1 MKHYLDLVSISNKVH
16 RRQSRMTRICIVLA
30 VFLVAVMFGL
40 ADMYLKS
47 MTDETRHQTGDW
59 HCKITAIDERTSEYI
74 AARPEI
80 DLSGWQGNIP
90 AEIGCTVADQPVSV
104 AGMDETIFSEI
115 YLGSVLSG
123 EFPEIAG
130 QVAVSSTL
138 AQTAGISLGDTLTLN
153 SPDGS
158 TMQLAITGIMDD
170 DAANMISGSASA
182 VLLTP
187 EGLSSIQTAD
197 LSGNWQYVVRFS
209 LLTNVGSS
217 IADIQQQNGISDA
230 QITQNEEL
238 LSMLG
243 QLPGSNMSQI
253 YTMAFLLSFL
263 IKRRC
268 EFKNT
273 HYQERKICMAKKKQS
288 VPEYGTVTR
297 KGTLYYRTRIT
308 DADGKQ
314 VSLYATTCE
323 ELYEKQ
329 LEGRRQ
335 VEEIIF
341 RRKHPTVAEYCEKWL
356 LMQSAKVSTATIKG
370 YRQNMKNYVIN
381 SLGDMYMEEVT
392 ADDIRL
398 ALVPLS
404 QKSKGLYDTV
414 NMLIKCVFYSAERSQ
429 LIADNPCVGIS
440 AKGGKASK
448 KKDALTDQQVA
459 VLLDTVKELPPY
471 LFIMIGLYSGLR
483 REEILALQWDCV
495 FLDESTPYISV
506 RRAWR
511 AEHNRPVISTVLKTK
526 AAKRDIPIPKCL
538 VDCLREAKANSIS
551 EYVIADSEG
560 QPLSYSQ
567 FTRVWQYVV
576 VRSAKERTY
585 YKYVNGQSIKYT
597 VKPTL
602 GTTQRNNPKIR
613 YTLNF
618 DVTPHLLRHTYITNL
633 LYAGVDPKTVQYLAG
648 HENSKTTM
656 DIYARVKYNKPEE
669 LFEVVNDALNQENFD
684 EKSPISMVKE

>member
-1 MKHYLDLVSISNKVH
+1 
-16 RRQSRMTRICIVLA
+16 
-30 VFLVAVMFGL
+30 
-40 ADMYLKS
+40 
-47 MTDETRHQTGDW
+47 
-59 HCKITAIDERTSEYI
+59 
-74 AARPEI
+74 
-80 DLSGWQGNIP
+80 
-90 AEIGCTVADQPVSV
+90 
-104 AGMDETIFSEI
+104 
-115 YLGSVLSG
+115 
-123 EFPEIAG
+123 
-130 QVAVSSTL
+130 
-138 AQTAGISLGDTLTLN
+138 
-153 SPDGS
+153 
-158 TMQLAITGIMDD
+158 
-170 DAANMISGSASA
+170 
-182 VLLTP
+182 
-187 EGLSSIQTAD
+187 
-197 LSGNWQYVVRFS
+197 
-209 LLTNVGSS
+209 
-217 IADIQQQNGISDA
+217 
-230 QITQNEEL
+230 
-238 LSMLG
+238 
-243 QLPGSNMSQI
+243 
-253 YTMAFLLSFL
+253 
-263 IKRRC
+263 
-268 EFKNT
+268 
-273 HYQERKICMAKKKQS
+273 MAKKKQS

-329 LEGRRQ
+329 LEARRQ

-341 RRKHPTVAEYCEKWL
+341 HRKHPTVAEYCEKWL

-429 LIADNPCVGIS
+429 LITDNPCVGIS

-526 AAKRDIPIPKCL
+526 AAKRDIPIPGKLVECL
-538 VDCLREAKANSIS
+538 KEAKEKSKS
-551 EYVIADSEG
+551 EYVISDRNGNALAE
-560 QPLSYSQ
+560 SQ
-567 FTRVWQYVV
+567 FVRVWKYIA
-576 VRSAKERTY
+576 VRSTEERCY
-585 YKYVNGQSIKYT
+585 YTYVNGQKIKHV
-597 VKPTL
+597 VKPKL
-602 GTTQRNNPKIR
+602 GEHQPNNPKLV
-613 YTLNF
+613 YTMDF
-618 DVTPHLLRHTYITNL
+618 QVTPHQLRHTYITNL
-633 LYAGVDPKTVQYLAG
+633 IYASVDPKTVQYLAG
-648 HENSKTTM
+648 HENSKVTM
-656 DIYARVKYNKPEE
+656 DIYAKVKYNKPAQ
-669 LFEVVNDALNQENFD
+669 LHGVINRAIDTSKKD
-684 EKSPISMVKE
+684 